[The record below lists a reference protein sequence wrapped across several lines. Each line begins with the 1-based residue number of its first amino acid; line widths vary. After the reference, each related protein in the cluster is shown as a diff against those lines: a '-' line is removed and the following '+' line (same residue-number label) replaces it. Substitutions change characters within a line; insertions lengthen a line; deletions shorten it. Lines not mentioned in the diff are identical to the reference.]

1 MGSPN
6 NPKHPTEVFNKL
18 TPASHHCQTGQ
29 SLLLRELIHTNNRPI
44 SSFLLLS
51 ASSNSQPS
59 LSIFRFPSPL
69 PFPGVACV
77 HVCSAV
83 SNSAT
88 PWTVALQAPLSM
100 GFSRQ
105 EYWRGLPFPSPGDLS
120 YPGIELGSPE
130 APALAGGFSPPG
142 NLIFHQNIPVSPPG
156 GQK

>member
-100 GFSRQ
+100 GFSRH